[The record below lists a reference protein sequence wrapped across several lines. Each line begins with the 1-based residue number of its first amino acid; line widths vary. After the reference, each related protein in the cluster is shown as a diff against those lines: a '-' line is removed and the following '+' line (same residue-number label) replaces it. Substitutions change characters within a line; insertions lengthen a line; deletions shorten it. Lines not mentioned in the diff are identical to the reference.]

1 MGHRT
6 SGIGLRAAR
15 AALLAGF
22 GAALAGCGFHLR
34 QEAQLPAALAHVHV
48 AIVDPYGPLA
58 RDLPQALKR
67 SGATVEEN
75 ATSGAA
81 ELRMTAASF
90 NVDTLS
96 VGATAR
102 VREYT
107 IRYHVEFEAVDA
119 GNQTVIP
126 KQTIELSRD
135 YSFDETQALGIA
147 AQEEEFKKDLERD
160 MVAAILRRLEA
171 AGRAQGH

>member
-1 MGHRT
+1 MGNRE
-6 SGIGLRAAR
+6 SGIGRRAAR
-15 AALLAGF
+15 LVLLGAAAL
-22 GAALAGCGFHLR
+22 LAGCGFHLR
-34 QEAQLPAALAHVHV
+34 QQAQLPAALQHVHV

-58 RDLPQALKR
+58 RDLPAALKR
-67 SGATVEEN
+67 SGAVVEES
-75 ATSGAA
+75 ATPGAA
-81 ELRMTAASF
+81 ELRVSVASF
-90 NVDTLS
+90 AVDTLS

-107 IRYHVEFEAVDA
+107 IRYHVEFDAVDA
-119 GNQTVIP
+119 QAKPVLD

-147 AQEEEFKKDLERD
+147 AQEDEFKKDLERD

-171 AGRAQGH
+171 AGRSTGR

>member
-1 MGHRT
+1 MRT
-6 SGIGLRAAR
+6 GSRYLFVLAAT
-15 AALLAGF
+15 
-22 GAALAGCGFHLR
+22 ALAGCGFHLR
-34 QEAQLPAALAHVHV
+34 QEAQLPPALQHVHV
-48 AIVDPYGPLA
+48 AVADTFGPLA
-58 RDLPQALKR
+58 RDLPLALKR

-75 ATSGAA
+75 ASAGTA
-81 ELRMTAASF
+81 EIRIPLATF
-90 NVDTLS
+90 NIDTLS

-107 IRYHVEFEAVDA
+107 IRYHVEFDAVDA

-147 AQEEEFKKDLERD
+147 AQEDEFKKDLERD
-160 MVAAILRRLEA
+160 MVAAIMRRIEA
-171 AGRAQGH
+171 VGRAQAAH